1 MKKLLQTSGLAL
13 VLVLGMSSCRSIL
26 PEWYYQVCNMQAD
39 QSWVEPGT
47 ENDTDQPF
55 SGVNADCR
63 VEYDLWGKGGNLN
76 SYITN
81 NTERN
86 IYVYLPECF
95 VITNGYSND
104 YYRDE
109 EVQVGA
115 KFVHS
120 PKVVCIPP
128 HATKSLLCKYAIN
141 NGLLLDCDF
150 DMFPKKQSAPVKF
163 NETNS
168 PLVVENLISYSYTPD
183 CKELIRW
190 NHKFWL
196 ESITNYSWKTL
207 SKKYKYEDCLHKGP
221 WGKYK
226 TEKWTFWKKISPRVF
241 FNTYEKKSTHLWRLK
256 VKNTDKDKISTRKK
270 RTSGRAVW
278 HYEDN

>member
-1 MKKLLQTSGLAL
+1 MKKLLQNSGLAL
-13 VLVLGMSSCRSIL
+13 MLALGMSSCSISS
-26 PEWYYQVCNMQAD
+26 EWYYQVCNMQAD

-47 ENDTDQPF
+47 ENNPDQPF
-55 SGVNADCR
+55 SGANADCR
-63 VEYDLWGKGGNLN
+63 VEYDLWGEGGNLN
-76 SYITN
+76 SDITN

-115 KFVHS
+115 KRVRS

-128 HATKSLLCKYAIN
+128 HTTKSLQCKYAIN
-141 NGLLLDCDF
+141 NGLFADCNF

-163 NETNS
+163 HETNS
-168 PLVVENLISYSYTPD
+168 PLVVENLIAYSYTPD

-196 ESITNYSWKTL
+196 ESITNYSENAL
-207 SKKYKYEDCLHKGP
+207 SKKYEYEDCLHKDSFG
-221 WGKYK
+221 GYA
-226 TEKWTFWKKISPRVF
+226 TGKWTFRTKISPRVF
-241 FNTYEKKSTHLWRLK
+241 YNTYEKKNTHLWRLK
-256 VKNTDKDKISTRKK
+256 VKNTDKDKTATGKK
-270 RTSGRAVW
+270 RKTEREDW
-278 HYEDN
+278 HYEGD